1 MRGDRNDGE
10 SQQGFAGERTAGACR
25 GAFPGT
31 QLEERGRSSQSSL
44 CNIDMK
50 TPAGG
55 LLQRLTRCLEM
66 QSTHSTYTRFSVS
79 PLSFL
84 LYFFHICIIPL
95 RFVSCRICTT
105 SPTTWCASCLHPSQ
119 ILKSSTLNLT
129 STKKDWSAS
138 GSSMK
143 SLLTLMR

>member
-10 SQQGFAGERTAGACR
+10 PQQGFAGERPAGACR

-31 QLEERGRSSQSSL
+31 QLEEWGRSSRSSL

-55 LLQRLTRCLEM
+55 LFQKLTQCLKM
-66 QSTHSTYTRFSVS
+66 LSRSTYTRFSVS
-79 PLSFL
+79 TLSFL

-95 RFVSCRICTT
+95 RLVSYRICTT

-129 STKKDWSAS
+129 STKKDWNAS

>member
-66 QSTHSTYTRFSVS
+66 QRHTQLTPDSLSPHFLFCFIFSTSA
-79 PLSFL
+79 LFL
-84 LYFFHICIIPL
+84 FD
-95 RFVSCRICTT
+95 
-105 SPTTWCASCLHPSQ
+105 SCLAGSVPPVLRPGVRHVCIHP
-119 ILKSSTLNLT
+119 
-129 STKKDWSAS
+129 
-138 GSSMK
+138 
-143 SLLTLMR
+143 RF